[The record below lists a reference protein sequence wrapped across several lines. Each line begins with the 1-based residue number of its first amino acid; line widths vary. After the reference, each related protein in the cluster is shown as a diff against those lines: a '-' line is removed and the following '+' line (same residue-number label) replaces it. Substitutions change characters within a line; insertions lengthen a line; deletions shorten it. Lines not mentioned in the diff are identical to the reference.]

1 MAVTRRARSHPIAV
15 SALATGVAAIAVIV
29 IAQVSG
35 AESIGRVFDDVHPG
49 WIALIAGAELCAYP
63 AYMLAYR
70 SLATVHGHAPLAL
83 PLVAR
88 VVVAGFGP
96 FAIGGGFGID
106 KRVLHALDEDE
117 HSARVRVLALGALE
131 WAVLA
136 PTTCIVAIVF
146 LVTGANIL
154 PSLLWPWAVWCRS
167 VLVSVCGRSA
177 PQRGERLSR
186 IGGRRHEWLASV
198 LEGVGV
204 LHKLIRNPRVYW
216 GAWLGTALYWAA
228 DISAFYGGLRTFGLD
243 PGVGKVILAYA
254 TGYAATRRSLP
265 LGGAGLTEVLMT
277 YSLYWVR
284 QPLAPALAAVVAYR
298 ASNFL
303 LAATPALIARRQ
315 LEPLL
320 ASADRLRGRN
330 PPALTPPRSR
340 VDAQPWRVAVLD
352 IDGTLVDTNYHH
364 TIASYRAFAST
375 KLCFV
380 CGGFTVQGD
389 DIRAAES
396 VGDFELLTEMQMVE
410 GSAR

>member
-1 MAVTRRARSHPIAV
+1 V
-15 SALATGVAAIAVIV
+15 LATAIAAIAVLA
-29 IAQVSG
+29 IARVTG
-35 AESIGRVFDDVHPG
+35 ADAVGRAFDDFHPG
-49 WIALIAGAELCAYP
+49 WIALIAGAELCAYF

-70 SLATVHGHAPLAL
+70 SLASVHGHAPLAL

-88 VVVAGFGP
+88 AVVAGFGP

-106 KRVLHALDEDE
+106 KQVLHALHEDE

-146 LVTGANIL
+146 LATGANIL
-154 PSLLWPWAVWCRS
+154 PSLLWPWATLVPLGFGFGLWAS
-167 VLVSVCGRSA
+167 VPA
-177 PQRGERLSR
+177 RGERLSR
-186 IGGRRHEWLASV
+186 LGGRRHEWLASM

-204 LHKLIRNPRVYW
+204 LHKLIRDRRVYW

-298 ASNFL
+298 AFNFL
-303 LAATPALIARRQ
+303 LAATPALIAHHQ

-320 ASADRLRGRN
+320 AAADKPRQPERSSPSSPARP
-330 PPALTPPRSR
+330 PPAS
-340 VDAQPWRVAVLD
+340 W
-352 IDGTLVDTNYHH
+352 
-364 TIASYRAFAST
+364 
-375 KLCFV
+375 
-380 CGGFTVQGD
+380 
-389 DIRAAES
+389 
-396 VGDFELLTEMQMVE
+396 
-410 GSAR
+410 SATRRRKD